1 MGYYIQFIFVI
12 LFGCSCWAL
21 GNYVL
26 DYFFPSKK
34 YLFLPWARPVIAFT
48 LGNVI
53 YSYAITGLGF
63 LGLYSP
69 LVFNCLFLFGI
80 AVFFFQLLLKLKYKK
95 TLNVQQNKIVQSP
108 ASVNKIK
115 NGESAAIIVLCIVI
129 AIFLLPLTMQ
139 AAIPPFF
146 RDSLVYHL
154 LLPKLYLQL
163 GHITHI
169 DGNLYSAFPQGHEV
183 LMTLLMSVAGDRAA
197 QGFSILQYIG
207 TIIGIYSIARFIS
220 GPWPAAIC
228 TIGFATVPPAVY
240 FSGCGYVEPAL
251 IMTLTASILLLIH
264 FLGDD
269 LPIHERKLP
278 AMKNMFIMGLI
289 AGWLPAIK
297 YTGLMY
303 LGIIFF
309 MILWQHRKTSLR
321 KIYPLLCI
329 FLLGTM
335 PGFSWMI
342 WNWVT
347 LGNPVY
353 PFAWSIF
360 GGSGWNEDISRVMSI
375 HMGDFGMGRRFLDYI
390 LLPWRLAFSGK
401 FDTVYFDGAIG
412 PFLLIFIFFAI
423 MAFFLKL
430 ENGARKIIIQGV
442 AFTIIV
448 SASLFIFGTQQ
459 ARFWLPSQMLICI
472 CSAPAVDYFI
482 RYTRGKTIIRAL
494 FIVLL
499 VTSLGWNYYYLS
511 KRWSEIGIHKPFLG
525 LESEESFLK
534 RKVPG
539 YPVMDYI
546 NLNLPDSSRIFSVWT
561 GAYAYYMDRAYYS
574 DTFLED
580 VTLKQFIRESA
591 DGQELAEKL
600 KNAGF
605 THIFINYYLTEGNM
619 EPRQLEIFR
628 DFIKNKSRLIVHQ
641 GNYFLFALYK

>member
-1 MGYYIQFIFVI
+1 MGYYIQFIFMI

-26 DYFFPSKK
+26 DYFFSGKK

-53 YSYAITGLGF
+53 FSYALTGLGF

-69 LVFNCLFLFGI
+69 LVFDCLFLFGI
-80 AVFFFQLLLKLKYKK
+80 AVFLFQLLLKLKCKI
-95 TLNVQQNKIVQSP
+95 TLNGQQNKIVQSS

-129 AIFLLPLTMQ
+129 AIFLIPLTMQ

-154 LLPKLYLQL
+154 LLPKLYLQT
-163 GHITHI
+163 GHLTYIN
-169 DGNLYSAFPQGHEV
+169 GNVYSAFPKGHEV

-197 QGFSILQYIG
+197 QGFSILQYVG
-207 TIIGIYSIARFIS
+207 TIVGIYSIARCIS
-220 GPWPAAIC
+220 EPWPAAIC
-228 TIGFATVPPAVY
+228 SMGFATVPPAVY

-251 IMTLTASILLLIH
+251 IMTLTSSILLLIH
-264 FLGDD
+264 FIRDD
-269 LPIHERKLP
+269 LPIHGGKSP
-278 AMKNMFIMGLI
+278 VMKNMFILGLL
-289 AGWLPAIK
+289 AGWLLAVK

-303 LGIIFF
+303 LGIIIF
-309 MILWQHRKTSLR
+309 MISWQYRKISLR

-329 FLLGTM
+329 FLLGTL

-360 GGSGWNEDISRVMSI
+360 GGAGWNEDISRINSI
-375 HMGDFGMGRRFLDYI
+375 HYGDFGMGKQFLDYI
-390 LLPWRLAFSGK
+390 LIPWRLAFYGK
-401 FDTVYFDGAIG
+401 LDTILFDGAIG

-423 MAFFLKL
+423 MSFFIKL
-430 ENGARKIIIQGV
+430 ENVSRRIFIQGV
-442 AFTIIV
+442 AWSSII
-448 SASLFIFGTQQ
+448 SASFFVFGTQV
-459 ARFWLPSQMLICI
+459 ARFWLPSQMLICV
-472 CSAPAVDYFI
+472 CAAPAVDHFI
-482 RYTRGKTIIRAL
+482 RHIRGKKIILAL

-546 NLNLPDSSRIFSVWT
+546 NLNLPDSSRIFSIWT
-561 GAYAYYMDRAYYS
+561 GAYAYYMNRAYYT

-580 VTLKQFIRESA
+580 VTLKKFIKESA

-600 KNAGF
+600 KNSGF
-605 THIFINYYLTEGNM
+605 THIFINYFLTEGNM

-641 GNYFLFALYK
+641 GNYFLFALDK